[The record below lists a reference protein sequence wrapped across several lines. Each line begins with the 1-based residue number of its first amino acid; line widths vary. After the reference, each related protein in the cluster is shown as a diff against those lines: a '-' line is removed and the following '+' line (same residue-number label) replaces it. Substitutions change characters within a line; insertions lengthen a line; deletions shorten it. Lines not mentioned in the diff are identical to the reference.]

1 MSAKYAFTPL
11 PPSRRDATSRLGAVD
26 SLAGTWRG
34 IMTDAAGATD
44 TFTLLRDGSVDA
56 AVAGR
61 FLFFA
66 TPTVAPTGV
75 RLLEA
80 NNRAFVALIGPYYDP
95 RENADVVTVLEGVRN
110 GSAIQGTYYTR
121 RHSWRDTVRSG
132 QFIATCA
139 DAATRAA

>member
-1 MSAKYAFTPL
+1 MSAKYAFTPM
-11 PPSRRDATSRLGAVD
+11 PPSRRDAGSHAGPVEA
-26 SLAGTWRG
+26 LAGTWRG
-34 IMTDAAGATD
+34 ILTDSSGVTD
-44 TFTLLRDGSVDA
+44 KFTLLRDGSVDA
-56 AVAGR
+56 AVTGR

-80 NNRAFVALIGPYYDP
+80 NDRAFVALIGPYYDP
-95 RENADVVTVLEGVRN
+95 RENANVVTVLEGLRT

-121 RHSWRDTVRSG
+121 RHSWRETVRSG
-132 QFIATCA
+132 QFIATRA

>member
-1 MSAKYAFTPL
+1 MSAKFAFTPM
-11 PPSRRDATSRLGAVD
+11 PPSRSDATARVGPVD
-26 SLAGTWRG
+26 GLAGTWRG
-34 IMTDAAGATD
+34 IMTDGGGTTD
-44 TFTLLRDGSVDA
+44 RFTLLRDASVDA
-56 AVAGR
+56 AVTGR

-80 NNRAFVALIGPYYDP
+80 NDRAFVALIGPYYDP
-95 RENADVVTVLEGVRN
+95 RENADVVTVLEGLRT

-121 RHSWRDTVRSG
+121 RHSWRETVRSG
-132 QFIATCA
+132 QFIATRA